1 MMLVEMRRVVFLLPA
16 LTGGGAERATA
27 VLASVLPPER
37 FEPLLVLQQRSPHTY
52 AVDAHVRV
60 VELDADS
67 PLKTIAPLRRLLAGF
82 APDVVYSALPHLNA
96 LAVALARTMR
106 PRPRVIVSVHNNT
119 ALEYADLEKRWL
131 WLGEPVTYMLA
142 DAIVCVSQGLA
153 ENLRTLRQ
161 RDREKARVIP
171 DPIDVMEVAGS
182 ATDGPAHPWFDGTHQ
197 VVVAA
202 GRLTLQ
208 KDYPTLIRA
217 FASIQAIRPE
227 ARLMILG
234 DGPLRQEITSL
245 VADLEL
251 GAVVA
256 MPGRVD
262 NPYPYLGAA
271 ACFVQASRYEGFGM
285 AIVEALAAG
294 APVAATDCPFG
305 PREVL
310 DDGRLGLLSTVGDA
324 PGLAANVERLLHDH
338 DLAGRLRREGPIW
351 ARRYAPS
358 EVGWRLV
365 QLIED
370 LCR

>member
-1 MMLVEMRRVVFLLPA
+1 MPVEMRRVVFLLPA
-16 LTGGGAERATA
+16 LAGGGAERATA
-27 VLASVLPPER
+27 MLASVLPPER
-37 FEPLLVLQQRSPHTY
+37 FEPFLLLQQRSPQTY

-67 PLKTIAPLRRLLAGF
+67 PLKTVAPLRRALAEL
-82 APDVVYSALPHLNA
+82 APDVVYAALPHLNA
-96 LAVALARTMR
+96 LAAVLGRSVR

-119 ALEYADLEKRWL
+119 ALEYADLEKGWL
-131 WLGEPVTYMLA
+131 RFGEPATYMLA

-153 ENLRTLRQ
+153 DSLRTVRQ

-171 DPIDVMEVAGS
+171 DPIDVTEVAKS
-182 ATDGPAHPWFDGTHQ
+182 AAEVPSHPWFDGTHE
-197 VVVAA
+197 VLVAA
-202 GRLTLQ
+202 GRLVPQ

-217 FASIQAIRPE
+217 FASVRAIRPE

-234 DGPLRQEITSL
+234 DGPLRQEIASL
-245 VADLEL
+245 VAELEL
-251 GAVVA
+251 DAVVA

-271 ACFVQASRYEGFGM
+271 TCFVQASRYEGFGM

-310 DDGRLGLLSTVGDA
+310 DDGRLGLLSRVGDA
-324 PGLAANVERLLHDH
+324 PGLAANIQILLSDH
-338 DLAGRLRREGPIW
+338 DMAGRLRQAGPTW
-351 ARRYAPS
+351 AQRYSPP
-358 EVGWRLV
+358 EVGQQLV
-365 QLIED
+365 QLIDD